1 LFSIPKSD
9 VRDRLVSPTPA
20 WISLVL
26 AIVLVAVGGVGAF
39 MFQKVER
46 LEHRVSIQTK
56 SLDGIEND
64 VRAMSSTLS
73 DVEYK
78 VRIMKS
84 DLSDIETSLE
94 SLEDSVINLCLL
106 VSLSRGRYIC

>member
-1 LFSIPKSD
+1 MFTIPKSD
-9 VRDRLVSPTPA
+9 IRDRLVSPTPA

-26 AIVLVAVGGVGAF
+26 AILLVAAGGAGAF

-46 LEHRVSIQTK
+46 LENRLSIQTK
-56 SLDGIEND
+56 TLDGIEID
-64 VRAMSSTLS
+64 VRAVSSTVN
-73 DVEYK
+73 DVEYR

-94 SLEDSVINLCLL
+94 SLEDSVLNLCLW
-106 VSLSRGRYIC
+106 VAVSRGRYVC